1 MKILR
6 IVKKD
11 EKNVVLY
18 FDNNEKLYL
27 SYEVFLK
34 SGLRKNDDIPEDRFS
49 FLVNENKIYF
59 LKQKAFRYLG
69 RRLHSAYEI
78 KLKLKQ
84 KNYDNDL
91 IDSIIEELKISN
103 YINDYDFAKMF
114 AEENIKNKFWGRRK
128 VESELFKRGIE
139 RETILQ
145 VLSEKFSG
153 ENEINKALELGK
165 KKLKTLLN
173 RNLGDDKVMSK
184 LISFLITRGY
194 DYETSRRT
202 AEALVNKNPD
212 DF

>member
-1 MKILR
+1 MKIIR

-128 VESELFKRGIE
+128 VESELFKKGIE

-202 AEALVNKNPD
+202 AEALINKSPD